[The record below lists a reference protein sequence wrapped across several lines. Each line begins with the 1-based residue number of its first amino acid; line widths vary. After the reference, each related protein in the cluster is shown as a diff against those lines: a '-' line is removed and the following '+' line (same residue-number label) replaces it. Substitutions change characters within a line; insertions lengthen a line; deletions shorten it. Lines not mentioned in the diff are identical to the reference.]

1 MGWVPNRGTMDTNI
15 LVRAAGDEQGLAG
28 KLLQEIVSG
37 SHVLVSSPYILSEIA
52 RVLAYPRLQARWQ
65 LSEETVTEFVSR
77 VRRQVHLAMLGR
89 RCKVRA
95 ADQLDQWWRTSDI
108 TRLRFRSA
116 PWKWARRVAAHHP
129 VCFSRSR

>member
-1 MGWVPNRGTMDTNI
+1 MPNRGTMDTNI

-37 SHVLVSSPYILSEIA
+37 SHVLVSSPYII
-52 RVLAYPRLQARWQ
+52 
-65 LSEETVTEFVSR
+65 
-77 VRRQVHLAMLGR
+77 LGR

-95 ADQLDQWWRTSDI
+95 ADQLDQWWQTSDI
-108 TRLRFRSA
+108 TRLRFRAA

-129 VCFSRSR
+129 VCFSRSRRSDFCIVP